1 MKPDDLIATARD
13 LLSTG
18 RGAPRQSNL
27 RRAVSTTYYAL
38 FHCLARCCADSMVGT
53 VGARRSEEAWQQAYR
68 ALEHGQA
75 AARCQLQ
82 LVRHFPIEVRNFA
95 GEFSRAQF
103 ARHEA
108 DYEAGGRWQKSKVDQ
123 FIVGAESA
131 LQDFKRVSLKDRKAF
146 AVHLTL
152 KRRAPQSARLRQS

>member
-1 MKPDDLIATARD
+1 MKPDDFIATARD
-13 LLSTG
+13 LLATG

-38 FHCLARCCADSMVGT
+38 FHCLARCCADAMVGT
-53 VGARRSEEAWQQAYR
+53 VSAKRSETAWQQAYR

-75 AARCQLQ
+75 AARCQMP
-82 LVRHFPIEVRNFA
+82 LVRDFPKEIQEFA
-95 GEFSRAQF
+95 GEFVRAQF
-103 ARHEA
+103 VRHQA

-123 FIVGAESA
+123 LIEGAESV
-131 LQDFKRVSLKDRKAF
+131 LHDFKRVSLKDRKAF

-152 KRRAPQSARLRQS
+152 KRRAPHNPRLT

>member
-27 RRAVSTTYYAL
+27 RRAVSTYYAL
-38 FHCLARCCADSMVGT
+38 FHCLARCCADSMVGA
-53 VGARRSEEAWQQAYR
+53 VGARRSEVAWRQAYR

-75 AARCQLQ
+75 AARCQLP
-82 LVRHFPIEVRNFA
+82 LVRHFPVEVRNFA
-95 GEFSRAQF
+95 GEFARAQF

-123 FIVGAESA
+123 LIADAESA
-131 LQDFKRVSLKDRKAF
+131 LHDFKRVSLKDRKAF

-152 KRRAPQSARLRQS
+152 KRRIPHNARLR

>member
-13 LLSTG
+13 LLATG

-53 VGARRSEEAWQQAYR
+53 AGAKRSEAAWKQAYR

-75 AARCQLQ
+75 ASRCQLP
-82 LVRHFPIEVRNFA
+82 LVRDFPAEIQDFA
-95 GEFSRAQF
+95 GEFVRAQF

-108 DYEAGGRWQKSKVDQ
+108 DYEAGGRWQKSNVDQ
-123 FIVGAESA
+123 LISGVESA
-131 LQDFKRVSLKDRKAF
+131 LHDFRQVSLKDRKAF
-146 AVHLTL
+146 AVHLTM
-152 KRRAPQSARLRQS
+152 KRRIPHKERLR